1 MGSNQ
6 PHFIFIPFMAQGHL
20 IPLIDIAK
28 LFAEHNALVTII
40 ATPSSLARS
49 GPTIYRAI
57 KAGLPIHVLQVRFP
71 STEAGLPEGCE
82 STDTIPS
89 PTLLKNFYTAVAMLQ
104 QPMEKLFSELKPHPN
119 CIIYDRN
126 FTWIVDI
133 ASKFQ
138 IPRISFDGKNCFALL
153 CSHALKISK
162 VHENVSKTEPFV
174 VPGLPNRIEFTKDQL
189 PSSINPRKNSSV
201 NEVVQKILAA
211 EQGAYGVILN
221 TFEELEAE
229 YVERYREVQER
240 KIWCVGSASLCNKEN
255 SDKAERGNKS
265 SIDEN
270 QCLKWLDSQAPN
282 SVIYACFGSLN
293 RLTASQLIELGIALE
308 ATNRPFIWVLRGAD
322 EKEEI
327 EKWFLEDGFEAKTR
341 GRGLLIRGWAPQ
353 LLILSHPAVGGF
365 LTHCGWNSTLEGIC
379 AGLPMITWPLFA
391 EQFFNEKLVVQVLKI
406 GVGVGTKAR
415 LQCWGERDSGLQVKR
430 EDIKKAV
437 DMVMDEGEEGEERR
451 KKSRQLADM
460 AKKALEKGGSSYL
473 NISLLIE
480 DIKQQAIS
488 NPIQNNH
495 EHSSRSRAPEQSSGN
510 VE

>member
-1 MGSNQ
+1 MASNQ

-20 IPLIDIAK
+20 IPLMDIAK
-28 LFAEHNALVTII
+28 LFAEQNALVTII

-49 GPTIYRAI
+49 GSTINRAI
-57 KAGLPIHVLQVRFP
+57 ESGLPIQVLQVRFP

-82 STDTIPS
+82 FADKIPS
-89 PTLLKNFYTAVAMLQ
+89 PTLVKNFYTAVAMMQ
-104 QPMEKLFSELKPHPN
+104 KPVEKLFSELKPHPN

-138 IPRISFDGKNCFALL
+138 IPRILFDGKNYFTLL
-153 CSHALKISK
+153 CYHALNISK
-162 VHENVSKTEPFV
+162 VHENVSETEPFV
-174 VPGLPNRIEFTKDQL
+174 VPGLPDRIEFTKGQL
-189 PSSINPRKNSSV
+189 PSNFNPGNSSTM

-211 EQGAYGVILN
+211 EGGGYGVLLN

-229 YVERYREVQER
+229 YVKTYRKVQDR
-240 KIWCVGSASLCNKEN
+240 KIWCVGPASQCNKEN
-255 SDKAERGNKS
+255 SDKAKRGNKS

-270 QCLKWLDSQAPN
+270 QCLEWLDSQAPN

-293 RLTASQLIELGIALE
+293 RLTAPQLIELGSALE
-308 ATNRPFIWVLRGAD
+308 ATNKPFIWVLRGAD
-322 EKEEI
+322 GKEEM
-327 EKWFLEDGFEAKTR
+327 EKWFLEDGFEERTR

-353 LLILSHPAVGGF
+353 VLILSHPAVGGF

-379 AGLPMITWPLFA
+379 AGLPMITWPLFS

-406 GVGVGTKAR
+406 GVGVGAKAR
-415 LQCWGERDSGLQVKR
+415 LRCWGEGDSGLLVKR

-437 DMVMDEGEEGEERR
+437 DMVMGEGEEGQERR
-451 KKSRQLADM
+451 RKSRQLADM

-480 DIKQQAIS
+480 DIKQQATS
-488 NPIQNNH
+488 NPI
-495 EHSSRSRAPEQSSGN
+495 AA
-510 VE
+510 